1 MYEEFFG
8 LKEMPFSLLP
18 NADFM
23 FYSKRH
29 SRVINLLEY
38 GIVNQSGFMVVSG
51 DVGAGKTTIIRHLLG
66 KLASSVT
73 VGIIS
78 NPSQSIGS
86 LRSWIASAFELDDF
100 GNDELKAH
108 EEFVKFLLEEY
119 ASGRST
125 LLIIDEAQNMTPQML
140 EDLRMLSNINNER
153 DMLLQIILMGQPELL
168 TTLKMPELR
177 QFVQRISVHYHLT
190 SLSVSDTL
198 GYIRHRLN
206 VAGSTYEIFD
216 DLACTAVHYFSFGI
230 PRLIN
235 LLCDQTLMY
244 AYAEDEKQINFRTVA
259 EVVADRNSSGL
270 SAFRPIRDDMTENEL
285 LMIILYE
292 LKKSQDK
299 YQDEKKYQIPA

>member
-8 LKEMPFSLLP
+8 LKEIPFSLLP
-18 NADFM
+18 NADFL

-51 DVGAGKTTIIRHLLG
+51 DVGAGKTTIVRHLLG
-66 KLASSVT
+66 RLAPSVT

-86 LRSWIASAFELDDF
+86 LRSWIASAYELDDF

-108 EEFVKFLLEEY
+108 EEFVKFLVEEY
-119 ASGRST
+119 AGGRST

-168 TTLKMPELR
+168 ATLKMPELR

-198 GYIRHRLN
+198 GYIRHRLG

-235 LLCDQTLMY
+235 LLCDQAMMY
-244 AYAEDEKQINFRTVA
+244 AFAEGERQINFRTVA
-259 EVVADRNSSGL
+259 EVVQDRNSSGL

-292 LKKSQDK
+292 LKRSHEKF
-299 YQDEKKYQIPA
+299 QDEKKYNIPA